1 MKEKITIISIAG
13 FGAGIVSRSF
23 FDFSYAYA
31 FFILTLGCFLFLFW
45 RMRKHTLLFFIALF
59 LVGASIGIIRFDAKD
74 KGSATPEWEAVA
86 GTSVIFRGTI
96 IEEPDERERY
106 TRLIIESNELFDWV
120 EKEWASVPS
129 EKILVTANL
138 HPSFSYGDIV
148 EVRGNIRRP
157 ENFEDSDLSRAGSRD
172 FDWEGY
178 LAKDEIYLEVSYPEI
193 QFIEKGGF
201 FLKRLL
207 FSLKGVYLENIQSV
221 LPEPHASFLGGLTVG
236 ARRAIPEELL
246 DNFRMVG
253 VIHIVVLS
261 GYNVTIIARAL
272 AGILGLF
279 LPWVLSVSAG
289 IAGILLFAILTG
301 GAAPV
306 VRASIMAILI
316 YTAQATG
323 RVNRVGI
330 ALLVAGAGMIF
341 VNPKILRFDASFQL
355 SFLATLGLIY
365 LAPRFGRR
373 LSWIPKRFGLRE
385 AATATLSAQLAVT
398 PLILSLMGT
407 FSIVAL
413 PVNMLVLI
421 AVPYAM
427 FFGALAGMLGFISH
441 IIALPF
447 AWIAYVLLEYQLK
460 IVELF
465 SSLPFAEFSIPEFP
479 AFTMI
484 VLYAVI
490 GWWIVR
496 RSKVHDI

>member
-1 MKEKITIISIAG
+1 MREKILLICIAG
-13 FGAGIVSRSF
+13 FGAGTMSRSF
-23 FDFSYAYA
+23 FDIPYVYA
-31 FFILTLGCFLFLFW
+31 FFVVALGCFLFLFW
-45 RMRKHTLLFFIALF
+45 RVRNNALFFFVGLF
-59 LVGASIGIIRFDAKD
+59 LVGTSIGIIRFDVKD
-74 KGSATPEWEAVA
+74 KGGADPRWEVFA
-86 GTSVIFRGTI
+86 GTSVMLRGTI

-106 TRLIIESNELFDWV
+106 TRLIVDGSELFDWAK
-120 EKEWASVPS
+120 KEWKAMPP
-129 EKILVTANL
+129 EKILVTAN
-138 HPSFSYGDIV
+138 HYPSFSYGDIV
-148 EVRGNIRRP
+148 EVRGDIRRP
-157 ENFEDSDLSRAGSRD
+157 ENFEDSG

-178 LAKDEIYLEVSYPEI
+178 LAKDEIYLEVSYPKV
-193 QFIEKGGF
+193 QFIEHGGF
-201 FLKRLL
+201 FLKRWL
-207 FSLKGVYLENIQSV
+207 FSLKGAYLENIQIL

-236 ARRAIPEELL
+236 ARRAIPEDLL
-246 DNFRMVG
+246 DRFRAVG

-272 AGILGLF
+272 AGVLGFF
-279 LPWVLSVSAG
+279 LPWMVSVFAGVLG
-289 IAGILLFAILTG
+289 IILFAILTG

-323 RVNRVGI
+323 RVNRVII
-330 ALLVAGAGMIF
+330 ALLIAGAGMIF
-341 VNPKILRFDASFQL
+341 MNPKILRFDASFQL

-365 LAPRFGRR
+365 LAPRFEKR

-413 PVNMLVLI
+413 PVNMFVLI

-441 IIALPF
+441 TIAFPF
-447 AWIAYVLLEYQLK
+447 AWIAYLLLEYQLK

-479 AFTMI
+479 VIVMI
-484 VLYAVI
+484 FLYVMM
-490 GWWIVR
+490 GWHVR
-496 RSKVHDI
+496 R